1 VTTDFDTTLA
11 IALWDDA
18 GSMMACND
26 AFAALLPAVSHLMVP
41 GTSYEAI
48 LQAAV
53 AAGAIASAQDEPEA
67 WLSRHLARWRR
78 GSMNDIVETAPG
90 RHYHMATARLADGST
105 VTAWADHRGEHELQQ
120 SEARYRELLEL
131 TPALVLVHGGDR
143 VVFCNANGAAL
154 LGYDSPD
161 SLRGM
166 PLAAVLDRDAQ
177 RLHRGDGSDLPAN
190 VREAPL
196 DDGDKHYTLLIAD
209 PVTDVETTDTDS
221 LTGLPGRTGF
231 LQHLQEAVAQ
241 ARTDGG
247 KAALLLIDLDHF
259 KTVNDTL
266 GHAVGDRLLC
276 EVATR
281 LRSCLPAGGF
291 VARIGG
297 DEFAVIHPDIT
308 GAEQASELAQA
319 IEAVLADPVMSQGQ
333 ALHTGGSIGITL
345 FPDHAKKAED
355 LLKGADLAL
364 YRAKSLGR
372 GCAAFYSREMGEAA
386 HHALRLGQGLRRALA
401 RDEFALH
408 YQPKVSLADG
418 SVVGGEALLRWNH
431 PERGLVAPGEFIAH
445 AEATGMILAIGGWA
459 LDRTCVQ
466 LGDWARKGTLTVP
479 VWVNV
484 SPAQFQ
490 DHALVDKVRNTLV
503 EAGVPPRLL
512 GLEITESALMPDSTL
527 AAKTLTSLVE
537 LGIELSIDDFGTG
550 YSSLNYLKRL
560 PVGKLK
566 IDRSFVADITSNPI
580 DSAIAHAIIQLGH
593 SLGMKVLAEGV
604 ETEAQANMLS
614 DLGCDQIQGLL
625 ISPPLPAD
633 AFVDFVN
640 RRTGRREPHL

>member
-1 VTTDFDTTLA
+1 MTTDFDTTLA

-297 DEFAVIHPDIT
+297 DEFARSGGDEKHLLNTLIRLWCRGDTRFQPSPGEMVDI
-308 GAEQASELAQA
+308 AK
-319 IEAVLADPVMSQGQ
+319 
-333 ALHTGGSIGITL
+333 HTSFSIGVVRIL
-345 FPDHAKKAED
+345 FGKDCP
-355 LLKGADLAL
+355 
-364 YRAKSLGR
+364 
-372 GCAAFYSREMGEAA
+372 
-386 HHALRLGQGLRRALA
+386 
-401 RDEFALH
+401 
-408 YQPKVSLADG
+408 
-418 SVVGGEALLRWNH
+418 
-431 PERGLVAPGEFIAH
+431 
-445 AEATGMILAIGGWA
+445 
-459 LDRTCVQ
+459 
-466 LGDWARKGTLTVP
+466 LGDIPMR
-479 VWVNV
+479 
-484 SPAQFQ
+484 
-490 DHALVDKVRNTLV
+490 
-503 EAGVPPRLL
+503 
-512 GLEITESALMPDSTL
+512 
-527 AAKTLTSLVE
+527 
-537 LGIELSIDDFGTG
+537 
-550 YSSLNYLKRL
+550 
-560 PVGKLK
+560 
-566 IDRSFVADITSNPI
+566 
-580 DSAIAHAIIQLGH
+580 
-593 SLGMKVLAEGV
+593 
-604 ETEAQANMLS
+604 
-614 DLGCDQIQGLL
+614 
-625 ISPPLPAD
+625 
-633 AFVDFVN
+633 
-640 RRTGRREPHL
+640 